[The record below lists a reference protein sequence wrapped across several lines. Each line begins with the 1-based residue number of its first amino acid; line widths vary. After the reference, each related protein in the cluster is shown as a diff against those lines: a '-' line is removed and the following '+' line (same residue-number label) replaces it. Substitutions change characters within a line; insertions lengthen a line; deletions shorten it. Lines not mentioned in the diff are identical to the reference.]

1 MRYVGWLAGT
11 LAVLALA
18 ACGPKVPPN
27 VFLIVI
33 DTLRADRVGWYGDQ
47 RGLTP
52 FLDSLAEGGA
62 VFWNAYAQSS
72 WTMPSVATIF
82 TSRYASEHNVIH
94 MVKPSVLGIEERT
107 LAESFKQHG
116 YLTAGFS
123 GTILVSAALGFANG
137 FDQFFL
143 VRPGDITT
151 QLVKGRAEE
160 LDRAC
165 LAWVAQARKQHPGT
179 PIFVYLHYM
188 EPHTPY
194 NPPPALLDRL
204 VRARPHPEQR
214 PQWIARAQGGVI
226 NIFVGGLDLLDTDA
240 LSGLQ
245 DLYDAEVASLDLQ
258 LTDLFGR
265 LRKQGLLANAVVVIT
280 ADHGEEFREHG
291 RVGHGVSLYNELTH
305 VPLLLLT
312 PNSHSRADIHDV
324 VSHVD
329 IAPTLLDY
337 AGIAAPPTFEGRS
350 LRGLVRGR
358 HGLWRL
364 LTPLQEL
371 FASPRRSEQASY
383 SELFPLNAD
392 KPEEPDR
399 HRRAVIVGDRK
410 LIVHADGKEESFDLA
425 TNPHESPAAPLAES
439 EASALRA
446 AADRF
451 STRLAHKRAPEQTRP
466 LDAETRERMRALGYL
481 NPHFPDER
489 VRR

>member
-18 ACGPKVPPN
+18 ACSPKVPPN
-27 VFLIVI
+27 VFLIVV
-33 DTLRADRVGWYGDQ
+33 DALRADRVGWYGDQ

-52 FLDSLAEGGA
+52 FLDSLAEGGT

-94 MVKPSVLGIEERT
+94 MVKPSVLGLEEQT

-116 YLTAGFS
+116 YLTVGFS
-123 GTILVSAALGFANG
+123 GNIIVSAALGFAHG
-137 FDQFFL
+137 FDRFFL
-143 VRPGDITT
+143 VRPGDPTT
-151 QLVKGRAEE
+151 LLVKGRAEE

-165 LAWVAQARKQHPGT
+165 LTWVAQASKQHPGT
-179 PIFVYLHYM
+179 PMFVYLHYM

-204 VRARPHPEQR
+204 VRARPHPEER
-214 PQWIARAQGGVI
+214 PQWIARARDQVR
-226 NIFVGGLDLLDTDA
+226 NVFFGGLELLDTDG

-245 DLYDAEVASLDLQ
+245 DLYDAEVTSLDLQ
-258 LTDLFGR
+258 LTDLFSR
-265 LRKQGLLANAVVVIT
+265 LREHGLLANAVVVIT

-291 RVGHGVSLYNELTH
+291 HVGHGLSLYNEVTH
-305 VPLLLLT
+305 VPLVFLT

-324 VSHVD
+324 VSLVD

-337 AGIAAPPTFEGRS
+337 AGVAAPPTFEGRS

-358 HGLWRL
+358 HGFWRL

-371 FASPRRSEQASY
+371 FASPRRSKQASF
-383 SELFPLNAD
+383 SELFPLYTD
-392 KPEEPDR
+392 KAEEPDQ

-451 STRLAHKRAPEQTRP
+451 STRLAQKRAPEQTRP

-481 NPHFPDER
+481 K
-489 VRR
+489 

>member
-11 LAVLALA
+11 LAILALA
-18 ACGPKVPPN
+18 ACSPKVPPN
-27 VFLIVI
+27 VFLIVV
-33 DTLRADRVGWYGDQ
+33 DALRADRVGWYGDQ

-52 FLDSLAEGGA
+52 FLDSLAEGGT

-72 WTMPSVATIF
+72 WTSPSVATIF

-94 MVKPSVLGIEERT
+94 MVKPSVLGPEEQT
-107 LAESFKQHG
+107 LAQSFKQHG

-123 GTILVSAALGFANG
+123 GNIIVSAALGFANG

-143 VRPGDITT
+143 VRPGGFTAI
-151 QLVKGRAEE
+151 LVKGRAEE
-160 LDRAC
+160 LDSAC
-165 LAWVAQARKQHPGT
+165 LAWVAQARERHPGT
-179 PIFVYLHYM
+179 PMFVYLHYM
-188 EPHTPY
+188 ETHTPF

-204 VRARPHPEQR
+204 VRARPHPEER
-214 PQWIARAQGGVI
+214 PQWITRAREQAKSVL
-226 NIFVGGLDLLDTDA
+226 FGGLELLDTDA

-245 DLYDAEVASLDLQ
+245 DLYDAEVTSLDLQ
-258 LTDLFGR
+258 LTDLFSR

-291 RVGHGVSLYNELTH
+291 HVGHGSSLYNELTH

-312 PNSHSRADIHDV
+312 PNSHSRADIRDV

-350 LRGLVRGR
+350 LRGLVRR
-358 HGLWRL
+358 HNGFWRL
-364 LTPLQEL
+364 VTHLQEL
-371 FASPRRSEQASY
+371 FAAPRRSEQASY
-383 SELFPLNAD
+383 SELFPLDAD

-399 HRRAVIVGDRK
+399 HHHAVIVGDRK

-425 TNPHESPAAPLAES
+425 TNPHESPAVPLAES
-439 EASALRA
+439 EVSALRA
-446 AADRF
+446 TLDRF
-451 STRLAHKRAPEQTRP
+451 STQLAHKRSPEQTRP

-481 NPHFPDER
+481 K
-489 VRR
+489 